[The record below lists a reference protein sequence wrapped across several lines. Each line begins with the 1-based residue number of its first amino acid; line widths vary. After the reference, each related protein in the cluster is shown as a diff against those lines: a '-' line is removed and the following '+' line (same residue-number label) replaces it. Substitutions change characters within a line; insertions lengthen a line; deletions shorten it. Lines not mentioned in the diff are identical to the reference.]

1 MNRIISMAIALIMAI
16 NMNAQE
22 GYEDT
27 KHEVSITFG
36 IEPTSQR
43 IDNFKNLGGAIGYTD
58 NDKYM
63 EPISAEYFY
72 HINKMLSLG
81 AVFVYGNL
89 KQDLYDRYSYSSY
102 RTTLIRE
109 RIGKSS
115 NNYYTLLPTVKF
127 NFLRK
132 THFGLYSKAAL
143 GATLR
148 TESVKY
154 NDEYYDVSKK
164 VLILNCQFSLIGVE
178 AGSPYLRG
186 FAELGFGEQGVVCAG
201 IRYKF

>member
-43 IDNFKNLGGAIGYTD
+43 IENFKNLGGAIGYTD

-72 HINKMLSLG
+72 HINKMISLG
-81 AVFVYGNL
+81 AVF
-89 KQDLYDRYSYSSY
+89 
-102 RTTLIRE
+102 
-109 RIGKSS
+109 
-115 NNYYTLLPTVKF
+115 
-127 NFLRK
+127 
-132 THFGLYSKAAL
+132 
-143 GATLR
+143 
-148 TESVKY
+148 TE
-154 NDEYYDVSKK
+154 
-164 VLILNCQFSLIGVE
+164 ILNRTYMIAIPILLIVLLHFVKE
-178 AGSPYLRG
+178 
-186 FAELGFGEQGVVCAG
+186 
-201 IRYKF
+201 

>member
-1 MNRIISMAIALIMAI
+1 MAIALIMAI

-72 HINKMLSLG
+72 HAKEWLSIG
-81 AVFVYGNL
+81 CVFAYGKWKADYIKFDYNTGED
-89 KQDLYDRYSYSSY
+89 KKE
-102 RTTLIRE
+102 T
-109 RIGKSS
+109 
-115 NNYYTLLPTVKF
+115 NYYTFMPAVKF
-127 NFLRK
+127 DYIRKKNF
-132 THFGLYSKAAL
+132 GMYSKAAL
-143 GATLR
+143 GMSISSTTDTDINGSTYKFSA
-148 TESVKY
+148 
-154 NDEYYDVSKK
+154 EYK
-164 VLILNCQFSLIGVE
+164 LNFQASFIGIE
-178 AGSPYLRG
+178 AGSPYFRG
-186 FAELGFGEQGVVCAG
+186 FAELGIGEQGIASIGV
-201 IRYKF
+201 RYKF